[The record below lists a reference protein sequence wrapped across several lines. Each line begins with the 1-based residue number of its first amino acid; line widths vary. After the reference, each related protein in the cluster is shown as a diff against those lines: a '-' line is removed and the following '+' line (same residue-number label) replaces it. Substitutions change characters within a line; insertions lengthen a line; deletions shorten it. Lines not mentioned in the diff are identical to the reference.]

1 MQSLFTDEEMSK
13 SLYKKQCEKLN
24 LSPKR
29 VALIEGK
36 YVTSALPFK
45 GYIGTAK
52 GFKIRWE
59 VKDSLRDKH
68 KKGVIKRMYIIISN
82 LLTIYLY
89 RIH

>member
-13 SLYKKQCEKLN
+13 SLYKKKSDQCEKLN

-36 YVTSALPFK
+36 YVTSALQFK
-45 GYIGTAK
+45 EYIGTVK

-59 VKDSLRDKH
+59 MKDSLRDNQ
-68 KKGVIKRMYIIISN
+68 KKGVIKRMYI
-82 LLTIYLY
+82 
-89 RIH
+89 